1 MISGKWSF
9 LSFNKTE
16 QTAFVSFND
25 SEKSERKWVI
35 NNENR
40 ICRTNDRFTHCSW
53 WGLSRHLWMP
63 CDSAIQTFCPISS
76 QKQRNSVEYLGLTWG
91 VEGTN
96 NTPSL
101 LVRPKRE
108 RQVLFF
114 TRLLAATRSKNLKL
128 SKRCSGYNTTLKQL
142 YRKKADDQGP
152 LKDFILIKNTTSV
165 TYWTFVP
172 TQVGTKSK
180 SSSSQNIIDRNWTW
194 QLEWHFQLLGD
205 LVLV

>member
-1 MISGKWSF
+1 M
-9 LSFNKTE
+9 KTE
-16 QTAFVSFND
+16 
-25 SEKSERKWVI
+25 
-35 NNENR
+35 
-40 ICRTNDRFTHCSW
+40 
-53 WGLSRHLWMP
+53 
-63 CDSAIQTFCPISS
+63 
-76 QKQRNSVEYLGLTWG
+76 SVEQMIASHTLQLMRIVKAPLDAMWFCNPDILSYQLTETEELCGVPILCGVLTWG

-128 SKRCSGYNTTLKQL
+128 PKRCSGYNTTLKQL

-172 TQVGTKSK
+172 TQVGT
-180 SSSSQNIIDRNWTW
+180 
-194 QLEWHFQLLGD
+194 
-205 LVLV
+205 